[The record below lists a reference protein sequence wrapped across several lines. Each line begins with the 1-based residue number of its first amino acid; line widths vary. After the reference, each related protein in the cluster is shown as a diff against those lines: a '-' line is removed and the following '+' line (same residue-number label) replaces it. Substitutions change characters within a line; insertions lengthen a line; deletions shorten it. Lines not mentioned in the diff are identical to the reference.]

1 MTQDRSGSRRFTSG
15 KRQRLMLGSIAVASM
30 TLSGCGQEAD
40 VQDAQFTTV
49 GECTSAGYPQKLCEA
64 SSGAAEAE
72 HQKAAPQFA
81 TLAQCQEQWG
91 ASSCS
96 STYRSGGSVFVP
108 LLAGFVLSRAMQRDY
123 MGRGYVSN
131 YGGSYYGSPI
141 YRGRAGNT
149 VTLSKDSMG
158 NITKAPVNV
167 NTRTAAKSG
176 FGGRGMSRSFGG

>member
-1 MTQDRSGSRRFTSG
+1 MTQDRVGSRRFTSR
-15 KRQRLMLGSIAVASM
+15 KRQRLMLGSIAVAGM
-30 TLSGCGQEAD
+30 TLSGCGQKAE

-64 SSGAAEAE
+64 SAGAAETE
-72 HQKAAPQFA
+72 HQKAAPQFR
-81 TLAQCQEQWG
+81 TLAECQEQWG
-91 ASSCS
+91 VSSCS
-96 STYRSGGSVFVP
+96 STHRSGSGVFVP

-123 MGRGYVSN
+123 MDRGYVSN

-149 VTLSKDSMG
+149 VTLNKGSTG
-158 NITKAPVNV
+158 AVTKVPVNV

-176 FGGRGMSRSFGG
+176 FGGMGMSRSFGG